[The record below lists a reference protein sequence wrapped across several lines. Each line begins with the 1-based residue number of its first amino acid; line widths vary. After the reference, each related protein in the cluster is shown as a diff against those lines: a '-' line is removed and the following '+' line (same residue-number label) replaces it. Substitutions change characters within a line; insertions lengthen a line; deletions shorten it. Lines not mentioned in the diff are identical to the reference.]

1 MAAIIVD
8 SMPAA
13 RPTPQVRMR
22 PSPLFVGSLAKG
34 FMVLEA
40 FDQTHPTLSLTEI
53 AAVTG
58 LDKSAAQRF
67 ANTLYVL
74 GYLRKDRTTKRYSLS
89 SKAMRF
95 GFSYLRADALIEPAM
110 AYLRDANRRTEE
122 TVNLTELDDT
132 EVVYIARVPSRHVV
146 NIEIL
151 LGTRLP
157 AYCTAPGRAMLGFLP
172 EERARDI
179 LARTD
184 LKAHTPHT
192 ITDADK
198 IMDVLRQVRR
208 DGYALVAEQ
217 IFVGEYSVAAPV
229 FSYTGE
235 PIAAVN
241 IAVPASRW
249 TVPDVK
255 AKLLPVVLQIA
266 QAVSQTH
273 GSKRQD
279 QRTAQRG
286 EGVRKRV

>member
-1 MAAIIVD
+1 MTAVIVN
-8 SMPAA
+8 SMLAA

-34 FMVLEA
+34 FQVLEA

-74 GYLRKDRTTKRYSLS
+74 GYLRKDRVTKRYSLS
-89 SKAMRF
+89 PKAMRF
-95 GFSYLRADALIEPAM
+95 GFSYLRADTLIEPAM

-132 EVVYIARVPSRHVV
+132 EVVYIARVPSRHVM

-172 EERARDI
+172 EERTLDI
-179 LARTD
+179 IDRSE
-184 LKAHTPHT
+184 LKAHTAHT
-192 ITDADK
+192 VTDREK
-198 IMDVLRQVRR
+198 LLDVLRQVRR
-208 DGYALVAEQ
+208 DGYALAAEQ
-217 IFVGEYSVAAPV
+217 MFVGEYSVAAPV
-229 FSYTGE
+229 FGYSGE
-235 PIAAVN
+235 PVAAVN

-249 TVPDVK
+249 TISEVK
-255 AKLLPVVLQIA
+255 SKLLPVVLQIA
-266 QAVSQTH
+266 QAISQTH
-273 GSKRQD
+273 GTKND
-279 QRTAQRG
+279 QRNGSRNRTA
-286 EGVRKRV
+286 RKRA